1 MYALLVIDETMVSS
15 QSDNDRIQKHLKS
28 DGVTKIHEHSFLV
41 DLAKASLALADLQI
55 MAKSKTLDPFLGFY
69 FQENPTHYYSE

>member
-1 MYALLVIDETMVSS
+1 MYAILVIDETMVSS
-15 QSDNDRIQKHLKS
+15 QSDKKKKKKHLKS

-55 MAKSKTLDPFLGFY
+55 MAKSKHRPFQVFY

>member
-15 QSDNDRIQKHLKS
+15 QPDNDRIQKHLKS

-55 MAKSKTLDPFLGFY
+55 MAKSKHRPFQIFY

>member
-15 QSDNDRIQKHLKS
+15 QSDKRPNPKTLKS

-55 MAKSKTLDPFLGFY
+55 MAKSKHRILSGLLFSRKSDSLLF
-69 FQENPTHYYSE
+69 